1 MVFCTQTMALQLI
14 ESLIKIVEN
23 KVQADEVRSLFV
35 SAHPDWERAMAMGVK
50 RYELRDRRC
59 EGCKTRECYTASEC
73 TCAAPKLAGYYMVLA
88 DGRELGPCPL
98 NGRGV
103 QPRLDAIVDG
113 GADAK
118 SMYSNDANAGN
129 DGGAD
134 AQTQM
139 SSDGDDYV

>member
-1 MVFCTQTMALQLI
+1 MALQLI

-88 DGRELGPCPL
+88 D
-98 NGRGV
+98 
-103 QPRLDAIVDG
+103 
-113 GADAK
+113 AK